1 MSLEIRKEVGEMK
14 LHTWIHQQIDVEV
27 KVVDKITQGEH
38 VDREEEVAED
48 RTLGNF
54 SELHCNVLDGLVRAQ
69 HQDKLRL

>member
-1 MSLEIRKEVGEMK
+1 M
-14 LHTWIHQQIDVEV
+14 DVEV
-27 KVVDKITQGEH
+27 KVVDKITQGKH

-54 SELHCNVLDGLVRAQ
+54 SKLHCNVLDGLVRAQ